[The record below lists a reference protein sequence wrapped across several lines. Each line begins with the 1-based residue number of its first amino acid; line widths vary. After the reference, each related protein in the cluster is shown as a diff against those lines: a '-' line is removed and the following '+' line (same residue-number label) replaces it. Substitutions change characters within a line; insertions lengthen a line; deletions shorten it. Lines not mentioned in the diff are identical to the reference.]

1 MKKRKLKKSTK
12 IALVVALVAILF
24 GLGIYYIINNFTAR
38 KPINTKVKV
47 IDKIKEFNYELE
59 ENETKLYK
67 KYFKELTSV
76 LQKEEI
82 DYEEYAELV
91 SKLYVAD
98 FYNLE
103 NKITKNDVGGIQF
116 IHSSAVDNFLV
127 KAKDTMYKNIE
138 SNVYGDRKQELPV
151 VSEIDVDEV
160 DEIKFKLNNETA
172 DAYKVTLSWEYQK
185 DLGYDSE
192 KEIILVKEDKKL
204 SIVETNSNT
213 SE

>member
-12 IALVVALVAILF
+12 IVIIVALVAILF

-47 IDKIKEFNYELE
+47 IDRIKEFNYELE
-59 ENETKLYK
+59 ENETTLYK
-67 KYFKELTSV
+67 KYFKELASV
-76 LQKEEI
+76 LQEDKI

-103 NKITKNDVGGIQF
+103 NKITKNDVGGTQF

>member
-1 MKKRKLKKSTK
+1 
-12 IALVVALVAILF
+12 
-24 GLGIYYIINNFTAR
+24 
-38 KPINTKVKV
+38 
-47 IDKIKEFNYELE
+47 
-59 ENETKLYK
+59 
-67 KYFKELTSV
+67 V
-76 LQKEEI
+76 LQEDKI

-103 NKITKNDVGGIQF
+103 NKITKNDVGGTQF